1 MDNPSEFHDPFNGD
15 TTLAFD
21 EADAVS
27 SFWDELDAGGQT
39 QPCPQSTDPPTKSIR
54 LSNKKAK
61 KMRFRMGRSK
71 LIRKAKLFLQEW
83 DGTAEALA
91 DTLRYTVE

>member
-1 MDNPSEFHDPFNGD
+1 MVLDRLYHETVSYSK
-15 TTLAFD
+15 TTAFP
-21 EADAVS
+21 A
-27 SFWDELDAGGQT
+27 L
-39 QPCPQSTDPPTKSIR
+39 K
-54 LSNKKAK
+54 KKAK